1 MSRPSGGPATL
12 GCVTH
17 IELIPM
23 TDGRHIIFRA
33 VVLTPGERLRR
44 FARRL
49 RGRR

>member
-12 GCVTH
+12 GCVTY

-23 TDGRHIIFRA
+23 TDGRHVIFRA

-44 FARRL
+44 LVRRL